1 MSCWYLSKTFK
12 VSLASVG
19 SNSFALS
26 KIRVLE
32 LFAGVGGFRLGLDS
46 IGGKTKKIFETI
58 WSNQWEP
65 NTSIQYAN
73 DIYRKRFGHSG
84 HCEEDIEKV
93 SSEFP
98 GIIKDH
104 DLLVAVFHAKIIRSL
119 QH

>member
-1 MSCWYLSKTFK
+1 M
-12 VSLASVG
+12 
-19 SNSFALS
+19 S

-46 IGGKTKKIFETI
+46 VGGRTKKIFETV

-84 HCEEDIEKV
+84 RMRSQNLHA
-93 SSEFP
+93 
-98 GIIKDH
+98 
-104 DLLVAVFHAKIIRSL
+104 LLLPVRVVKRQAEPNIL
-119 QH
+119 